1 MGKYYVKKYNF
12 SNVGTFVNEA
22 ILLSGIK
29 KKKVAELTGISK
41 QMLSYKLHDKVAWS
55 MDDLVAVAE
64 VLDVDV
70 AMLMGQ
76 QERSE

>member
-12 SNVGTFVNEA
+12 NNVGTFVNEA

-29 KKKVAELTGISK
+29 KKKVAELAGISK

-70 AMLMGQ
+70 AILMGQ